1 MQISTLDASQLA
13 FVMGGQQVPG
23 QIDQQRAVQAG
34 LAGARS
40 GGNTGATVGN
50 VAGRILAPPGLGDA
64 GAAIGEGVGRVGGTV
79 VGGVRGYVNDVGRQ
93 IRGWFG
99 R

>member
-1 MQISTLDASQLA
+1 MRISTLDECQLA
-13 FVMGGQQVPG
+13 AVMGGQQVPG

-34 LAGARS
+34 IDGARS

-50 VAGRILAPPGLGDA
+50 VTGRVLAPPGFGDA

-93 IRGWFG
+93 LRGWFG

>member
-1 MQISTLDASQLA
+1 MRISTIDSDQLA
-13 FVMGGQQVPG
+13 GVMGGQTPG
-23 QIDQQRAVQAG
+23 QIDQRQAVQAG
-34 LAGARS
+34 ADGARS
-40 GGNTGATVGN
+40 GAQTGATIGN
-50 VAGRILAPPGLGDA
+50 AAGRVLAPPGFGDT